1 VQHTA
6 QSPILQKHHRAN
18 SEVSMQSYRGN
29 QRKARPDANPSL
41 PSRSKSHQHLARSN
55 QSNTFFELEPSPN
68 ESLEREGED
77 EADEEV
83 TIKSTKRQPQESG
96 QTFKDLTSR
105 LLAPVTSKADVRFTS
120 IFLALYRVFAAPS
133 RLLDS
138 VVRRYDLLAN
148 DELPQLHAANS
159 RQRLVNVLEEW
170 ISQYPGDFAHP
181 LTRAKMQRFVGMLA
195 SVRLFAA
202 AARELA
208 ANLEFVV
215 GDDDTE
221 WACSDYDTP
230 KSSRNGDLTLVTKG
244 MAGIA
249 LADANAVQSPSS
261 PMTMSPT
268 SASTQSLLSFV
279 EQASKQAATLNPDA
293 RLRMT
298 KVQWHLL
305 MDQPEESIAKELTR
319 MDWTMFCSIRPRD
332 LVRHVTLEEQQ
343 RAKCRSLDN
352 VQRMIDHFNHIALWV
367 ANFILLRDK
376 PKHRSFMLEK
386 MMKIARELRKAN
398 NYNSLGAFIAGI
410 NSSSVQRLAATK
422 GLVNPDVS
430 RDFLKLEI
438 LMSSQKSHA
447 AYRLAWANTSGER
460 IPYMPLHRRDL
471 VTAAS
476 GNRTFFDDATQM
488 INWKKFEIMGDVVIG
503 IQKAKEVLYKHF
515 PRSDDVKS
523 LIMDMELDVDED
535 VSSLAWTT
543 VAN

>member
-1 VQHTA
+1 
-6 QSPILQKHHRAN
+6 
-18 SEVSMQSYRGN
+18 MQSYRGN
-29 QRKARPDANPSL
+29 QRKNRPEANASL

-55 QSNTFFELEPSPN
+55 QANTLFELEPPPN
-68 ESLEREGED
+68 ESLEREEED
-77 EADEEV
+77 EADEDV
-83 TIKSTKRQPQESG
+83 TIKSPKRQPQESG
-96 QTFKDLTSR
+96 QTLKDLISR
-105 LLAPVTSKADVRFTS
+105 LLGPVTSKADVRFTS

-133 RLLDS
+133 QLLNSIIRTYESLNRDG
-138 VVRRYDLLAN
+138 
-148 DELPQLHAANS
+148 LPPLQAANS
-159 RQRLVNVLEEW
+159 QQRLINVLDEW

-181 LTRAKMQRFVGMLA
+181 LTRAKMQNFVGMLA

-202 AARELA
+202 PARELA
-208 ANLEFVV
+208 TNLEFVA

-244 MAGIA
+244 MAGVA
-249 LADANAVQSPSS
+249 LTDPNAVQSPAS
-261 PMTMSPT
+261 PITMSSPT

-293 RLRMT
+293 RYRMT

-305 MDQPEESIAKELTR
+305 MDQPEEAIAKELTR

-332 LVRHVTLEEQQ
+332 LVRHVTLEGQQ
-343 RAKCRSLDN
+343 KAKCRSLDN
-352 VQRMIDHFNHIALWV
+352 VQRMIDHFNHVALWV

-476 GNRTFFDDATQM
+476 GNRTFFDEGTQT
-488 INWKKFEIMGDVVIG
+488 INWKKFEIMGDVVVG
-503 IQKAKEVLYKHF
+503 IQKAKDVLYKQF
-515 PRSDDVKS
+515 PRSEDVKS
-523 LIMDMELDVDED
+523 LIMDMELEVDED
-535 VSSLAWTT
+535 VS
-543 VAN
+543 

>member
-1 VQHTA
+1 
-6 QSPILQKHHRAN
+6 
-18 SEVSMQSYRGN
+18 MQSYRGT
-29 QRKARPDANPSL
+29 QRKTRPEASASV
-41 PSRSKSHQHLARSN
+41 PSRSKSHQQLARSN
-55 QSNTFFELEPSPN
+55 PSNTLFELEPPPN
-68 ESLEREGED
+68 ESLERNDDDED
-77 EADEEV
+77 DEV
-83 TIKSTKRQPQESG
+83 TIKSPKRVPHESG
-96 QTFKDLTSR
+96 QTFKELISR
-105 LLAPVTSKADVRFTS
+105 LLVPAPTKADVRFTS

-138 VVRRYDLLAN
+138 MMRTYELLAR
-148 DELPQLHAANS
+148 DESLLQAAS
-159 RQRLVNVLEEW
+159 LQQCLVNVLEEW
-170 ISQYPGDFAHP
+170 ITQYPGDFAHP
-181 LTRAKMQRFVGMLA
+181 LTRAKMQNFVDMLA
-195 SVRLFAA
+195 SVRLFAV
-202 AARELA
+202 AARDLA
-208 ANLEFVV
+208 MNLEFVV

-230 KSSRNGDLTLVTKG
+230 KSRNGDLTLITKG

-249 LADANAVQSPSS
+249 LMDQNAVQSPASPITMSS
-261 PMTMSPT
+261 PTT
-268 SASTQSLLSFV
+268 ASTQSLLSFV
-279 EQASKQAATLNPDA
+279 EQASKQAAALNPDA
-293 RLRMT
+293 RYRMT

-305 MDQPEESIAKELTR
+305 MDQPEEAIAKELTR

-332 LVRHVTLEEQQ
+332 LVRHVTLEGQQ
-343 RAKCRSLDN
+343 KAKCRSLDN
-352 VQRMIDHFNHIALWV
+352 VQRMIDHFNHVALWV

-476 GNRTFFDDATQM
+476 GNRTFFDEATQT
-488 INWKKFEIMGDVVIG
+488 INWKKFEIMGDVVVG
-503 IQKAKEVLYKHF
+503 IQKAKEVQYKHF

-523 LIMDMELDVDED
+523 LIMDMELEVDED
-535 VSSLAWTT
+535 VSTL
-543 VAN
+543 VV